1 QIFEFVAPR
10 TPTEETVAAAW
21 SRVLKLDRVGI
32 HDNFFALGGHSL
44 LGTQVVARI
53 RQLLGL
59 EIPLRLIFEAPTVA
73 ELSQRIDAE
82 TQSSSGL
89 KSASISTALNRE
101 HLPLSFAQERLWFLD
116 QLDPGN
122 PLYNM
127 AQKMR
132 LRGHLDVSAL
142 QQAVNRMV
150 ARHEALRTSF
160 ALHHNEPVQVIASRL
175 ELPVP
180 IIDLSSLPANQLEIE
195 IENRS
200 REEARLPFNLT
211 TGPVLRAQILRVQ
224 PDDHVL
230 LLTMHHIVSDRWS
243 LGLAAED
250 LAEHYRAIR

>member
-1 QIFEFVAPR
+1 
-10 TPTEETVAAAW
+10 
-21 SRVLKLDRVGI
+21 
-32 HDNFFALGGHSL
+32 
-44 LGTQVVARI
+44 
-53 RQLLGL
+53 
-59 EIPLRLIFEAPTVA
+59 
-73 ELSQRIDAE
+73 
-82 TQSSSGL
+82 
-89 KSASISTALNRE
+89 
-101 HLPLSFAQERLWFLD
+101 FAQERLWFLD

-180 IIDLSSLPANQLEIE
+180 IIDLSWLPANQLESE

-250 LAEHYRAIR
+250 LAEHYRAIRDHRLAQLPELKIQYADFAVWQRQTLQGQLLHEQIRYWKKKL